1 MSEYRLE
8 VRGVTKVFP
17 GTRALDQV
25 QLQVRPGE
33 VHALCGE
40 NGAGK
45 STLMNI
51 IGGVFPPTEGEIL
64 FEGAPIAPRN
74 PKEAQDIGIGF
85 VHQELSLCPHLT
97 AAENI
102 FIGRLPHKG
111 GMIDFKRLW
120 ADADMVL
127 KQFNAN
133 FPSSALVSEL
143 TVSEQQ
149 IIEIAK
155 SVSLNCKLLILDE
168 PTSSL
173 TEKETA
179 RLFDLV
185 KELSGRGISILYISH
200 RMAEIFEIC
209 DRVTV
214 FKDGT
219 YVTTM
224 DTGDICADDIIR
236 AMVGRELGNLY
247 PTKSSCIAADDP
259 VLEVNGLTGSIFREV
274 SFALRR
280 GEILGFAGLV
290 GAGRSEVMRGLCAI
304 DPIRSGQ
311 VVLNGR
317 PCAFHTYR
325 DAVDAGICYLTE
337 DRKTQGLFLEM
348 SIKNNMSSANMKGVS
363 HGIWLDDKLER
374 SLANGFVEQLA
385 IKIPGIEYC
394 ADDIIR
400 AMVGRELGNLYPTKS
415 SCIAADDP
423 VLEVNGLTGSIFREV
438 SFALRRGEILGFAG
452 LVGAGRSEVMRG
464 LCAIDPI
471 RSGQVVLN
479 GRPCAFHTYRDA
491 VDAGICYLTEDR
503 KTQGL
508 FLEMSIKNNMSSANM
523 KGVSHGIWLDDKLE
537 RSLANGFVEQLA
549 IKIPGI
555 EYPISSLSGGNQ
567 QKCLIGK
574 WLSLAPKVII
584 MDEPTRGI
592 DVGAKREIHALL
604 RQLAESGVGVIVV
617 SSELPEVIGVSDRVA
632 VMHEGCLAG
641 FLEGEEVTEEN
652 IMKLASGEQLAEKEL
667 RQ

>member
-64 FEGAPIAPRN
+64 FEGAPIAPRS

-102 FIGRLPHKG
+102 FIGRRPHKG

-374 SLANGFVEQLA
+374 SLAN
-385 IKIPGIEYC
+385 
-394 ADDIIR
+394 R
-400 AMVGRELGNLYPTKS
+400 
-415 SCIAADDP
+415 
-423 VLEVNGLTGSIFREV
+423 
-438 SFALRRGEILGFAG
+438 
-452 LVGAGRSEVMRG
+452 
-464 LCAIDPI
+464 
-471 RSGQVVLN
+471 
-479 GRPCAFHTYRDA
+479 
-491 VDAGICYLTEDR
+491 
-503 KTQGL
+503 
-508 FLEMSIKNNMSSANM
+508 
-523 KGVSHGIWLDDKLE
+523 
-537 RSLANGFVEQLA
+537 FVEQLA

>member
-64 FEGAPIAPRN
+64 FEGAPIAPRS

-374 SLANGFVEQLA
+374 SLAN
-385 IKIPGIEYC
+385 
-394 ADDIIR
+394 R
-400 AMVGRELGNLYPTKS
+400 
-415 SCIAADDP
+415 
-423 VLEVNGLTGSIFREV
+423 
-438 SFALRRGEILGFAG
+438 
-452 LVGAGRSEVMRG
+452 
-464 LCAIDPI
+464 
-471 RSGQVVLN
+471 
-479 GRPCAFHTYRDA
+479 
-491 VDAGICYLTEDR
+491 
-503 KTQGL
+503 
-508 FLEMSIKNNMSSANM
+508 
-523 KGVSHGIWLDDKLE
+523 
-537 RSLANGFVEQLA
+537 FVEQLA

-555 EYPISSLSGGNQ
+555 EYPISSLSGGNHFQ
-567 QKCLIGK
+567 QC
-574 WLSLAPKVII
+574 SDPKG
-584 MDEPTRGI
+584 RHHG
-592 DVGAKREIHALL
+592 
-604 RQLAESGVGVIVV
+604 
-617 SSELPEVIGVSDRVA
+617 
-632 VMHEGCLAG
+632 
-641 FLEGEEVTEEN
+641 
-652 IMKLASGEQLAEKEL
+652 
-667 RQ
+667 